1 MATNYGG
8 DSYPNAPSAFLNK
21 FNEVKQITY
30 GGCYYL
36 HQDGPVGLS
45 GPYTLYSGGTGSKSS
60 DSYNLF
66 TTIIRAIGQGL
77 RKGWI
82 FIATLIENFN
92 TGSEAESVMI
102 SLFS

>member
-8 DSYPNAPSAFLNK
+8 SDYPNAPSEFLKK
-21 FNEVKQITY
+21 FSEVKQITY

-36 HQDGPVGLS
+36 HQDGPVGLN
-45 GPYTLYSGGTGSKSS
+45 GPYTMYSAGSGSSSSGGSGNK
-60 DSYNLF
+60 
-66 TTIIRAIGQGL
+66 IAKAIGQAL

-82 FIATLIENFN
+82 FIATLIENLN
-92 TGSEAESVMI
+92 TGSDAESVMI

>member
-8 DSYPNAPSAFLNK
+8 SDYPNAPSEFLKK
-21 FNEVKQITY
+21 FSKVKQITY

-36 HQDGPVGLS
+36 HQDGPIGLN
-45 GPYTLYSGGTGSKSS
+45 GPYTIYSAGGSS
-60 DSYNLF
+60 SSGDANL
-66 TTIIRAIGQGL
+66 IAKAIGQTL

-82 FIATLIENFN
+82 FLATLIENLN
-92 TGSEAESVMI
+92 TGSDAESVMI

>member
-8 DSYPNAPSAFLNK
+8 ESYPNAPSQFLNK

-36 HQDGPVGLS
+36 HQDGPVGLN
-45 GPYTLYSGGTGSKSS
+45 GPYTVYSAGSGSS
-60 DSYNLF
+60 SGDANP
-66 TTIIRAIGQGL
+66 IIKAIGQGL

-82 FIATLIENFN
+82 FLATLIENLN
-92 TGSEAESVMI
+92 TGSDAESVMI